1 MNFETGLE
9 NNTDSAG
16 EHADDESAECTGC
29 APDPDALGTF
39 KRAIRTLGGK
49 WKLEILFALMNGAA
63 RFGALRRSVDGITQH
78 MLTAQLR
85 ELKQDGLV
93 LRTAFA
99 EKPLRV
105 EYNAGGIQ
113 IERRS
118 LGLAADL
125 QGVVELV
132 EDLRPGAHGLS
143 KVPPQHSS
151 RAACYEKKKRP
162 RLKSRMTRQ
171 TSASRDRR
179 RPASKREATPY
190 SSR

>member
-49 WKLEILFALMNGAA
+49 WKLEILFALMNGAV

-105 EYNAGGIQ
+105 EYKLSDAAWALLPTFRELLNWSKTYGR
-113 IERRS
+113 ER
-118 LGLAADL
+118 
-125 QGVVELV
+125 
-132 EDLRPGAHGLS
+132 
-143 KVPPQHSS
+143 
-151 RAACYEKKKRP
+151 
-162 RLKSRMTRQ
+162 T
-171 TSASRDRR
+171 T
-179 RPASKREATPY
+179 
-190 SSR
+190 